1 MSGLDRHRRRIAEL
15 MLQAEAERAMLG
27 HLVEEYATITGPFD
41 RFYSRAVH
49 FTRTRPLITTLLLSL
64 GGFAAMAVARRLPYL
79 PLRGISRG
87 TMIAASA
94 LRSIR
99 RYRQSQAES

>member
-1 MSGLDRHRRRIAEL
+1 MSRGPDQHRVRIAEL
-15 MLQAEAERAMLG
+15 MIQAEAERAMLG
-27 HLVEEYATITGPFD
+27 HLVDEYSTITGPFD

-49 FTRTRPLITTLLLSL
+49 FTQTRPLVTTLLLSL
-64 GGFAAMAVARRLPYL
+64 GGFAVMTVARRLPYL

-99 RYRQSQAES
+99 RYRQGQT